1 MRKFVLS
8 TFILVSTSLFATNCI
23 AKIVFS
29 VQGSNTIGSKLAPLL
44 AENYLKEVLKAKN
57 IRLIKSQI
65 DEEVVIRG
73 FDPKTNIALDIDIKA
88 HGSSTGFK
96 ALENGDSEICMSSR
110 PIKDKEIRK
119 LSYLGNFKDFKSEIT
134 IGLDGIAVITH
145 KSNPLSSIS
154 RKILTDIFS
163 GKIRYWGEVSHV
175 YKNTALKYQKIN
187 IYSRDNNSGTYDTFK
202 KLVLVNN
209 SKLSPSAKRYES
221 NARLS
226 DQVAS
231 DINGIGFVS
240 LPNIRNSKALSV
252 SEGQGSARA
261 ANNLTVATED
271 YALSRRL
278 YMYIS
283 ENERNSQVLSFIEYI
298 NSMRGQEIVALAGY
312 VSQNIYTTDI
322 KTPDFYPE
330 EYKKL
335 TTGAKRLSVNIH
347 FVKGSLTPDN
357 RAKRDLI
364 RISTYLKNLEQKPE
378 NIMLFGFSEDTEF
391 TMFNISLSEARAD
404 FVELLLK
411 KQNIIIN
418 KIRGFGGIDQ
428 VADSSKKDKNRRV
441 EIWIK

>member
-1 MRKFVLS
+1 MRKFILS
-8 TFILVSTSLFATNCI
+8 TLILISTSLTTTNCI
-23 AKIVFS
+23 ARILFS

-44 AENYLKEVLKAKN
+44 AENYLKEILKAKQV
-57 IRLIKSQI
+57 RLIKSHI
-65 DEEVVIRG
+65 DEEVIIRG
-73 FDPKTNIALDIDIKA
+73 FDPKSNMALDIDIKA

-110 PIKDKEIRK
+110 AINDKEINK

-134 IGLDGIAVITH
+134 IGLDGIAVIIH
-145 KSNPLSSIS
+145 KSNPLSKIS
-154 RKILTDIFS
+154 RKVLTDIFS
-163 GKIRYWGEVSHV
+163 GKIRYWKEVSSV
-175 YKNTALKYQKIN
+175 YKDSPLHHQKIN
-187 IYSRDNNSGTYDTFK
+187 IYARDNNSGTYDTFK
-202 KLVLVNN
+202 KLVLVNK

-226 DQVAS
+226 DHVAT
-231 DINGIGFVS
+231 DISSIGFVS

-252 SEGQGSARA
+252 SEGEGSARA

-283 ENERNSQVLSFIEYI
+283 ENERNPLALSFINYV
-298 NSMRGQEIVALAGY
+298 NSARGQDIVALAGY
-312 VSQNIYTTDI
+312 VSQNIYTTNI
-322 KTPDFYPE
+322 KVPDFYPE

-347 FVKGSLTPDN
+347 FVKDSLTPDN

-364 RISTYLKNLEQKPE
+364 RISRYFKNLNRKPKH
-378 NIMLFGFSEDTEF
+378 IMLFGFSEDTDF
-391 TMFNISLSEARAD
+391 KMFNISLSESRAD

-411 KQNIIIN
+411 KQNIIVN
-418 KIRGFGGIDQ
+418 KIRGFGAVDQ
-428 VADSSKKDKNRRV
+428 VAASNKKDKNRRV